1 MLGLLILV
9 ARLVSELEGF
19 SSRRTGALKYRLS
32 SRGTGASLPLGM
44 WELPGPGTETASPAL
59 AGGPFTTG
67 PPGESSFSAFDWR
80 SQNMGKSRKTK
91 RE

>member
-19 SSRRTGALKYRLS
+19 SSRRTGALKHRLG

-67 PPGESSFSAFDWR
+67 PPGKSSFSAFDWR